1 MSTNAGLATS
11 GDSTLVGASYCVS
24 VWTDLL
30 GSRQD
35 NAVQCSAA
43 QVAFGQVREGPG
55 EMKLLGVVDGGRRG
69 DRRSMSICSV
79 LSTSGVVWSGRG
91 LG

>member
-43 QVAFGQVREGPG
+43 QRSAGGFRSGQRGSGRDEAA
-55 EMKLLGVVDGGRRG
+55 GRR
-69 DRRSMSICSV
+69 
-79 LSTSGVVWSGRG
+79 
-91 LG
+91 